1 MKKIILLILT
11 LTIVVSSV
19 SLPIVSAESTYDKS
33 NEKYIRIMYNIGVLD
48 SAAGVEANMTRGE
61 FAKTLTNMLNMD
73 GLISGYDKGGFLDV
87 PADYNY
93 IASIEALYNMGVMI
107 GGTDGKIRPND
118 FITFSEACSA
128 LVKLLGYETMGE
140 ARGYTQAALS
150 LGISRGVS
158 YSDVINFG
166 DLSRMLFNAL
176 TVPFAKSIS
185 LSDGSTL
192 VQSDATLYRDYLEI
206 FESTGKITAVNGLNL
221 YGLPKDDITQTKVEI
236 NGEIYDTQEFF
247 TSDKLGTTVKF
258 WYKLVNDRPVI
269 LYAEE
274 SADNEDINLSYQDVK
289 KVDSNYIE
297 YRVTEN
303 KTKKI
308 KLASSA
314 VLRILK
320 DAVPVNEITD
330 IDFTKKGTI
339 RCVIENN
346 VCVAIILMEYKSY
359 VVESVGNKIW
369 FRNTDDF
376 SIDINDTENIYSIKN
391 SLAYYELSEI
401 EVDDVLSVSHDDRTN
416 VYNII
421 LSRKT
426 AEGTISSSY
435 IENNGEY
442 FTINNETYGIDK
454 DFKAKT
460 LLGGNDLTELK
471 VGLSSVFYIDFNNE
485 ICGMDYSDGF
495 QYAYIKGV
503 ADLGSG
509 LSNDYAIRMY
519 TMRHKGFHTYK
530 FNKKVIV
537 NGVEKNIDDTYT
549 IVKTYFD
556 SCNDKKP
563 PVTKFKA
570 NFKGEITEIVTDQIT
585 GHTTV
590 DYALSK
596 PVERKIG
603 DGYYYWGLNY
613 YSFFTHNDGFK
624 GDIHLVPKEYGNTLT
639 IKVPSSLEEEKF
651 IGSYAPYD
659 SGLTTEREGKPVDV
673 MFFDLNENLEAALI
687 VYFADA
693 GGIEVPINLYNVI
706 GVKDVATVVYDD
718 DIAVKIEAYKNGV
731 PMTFTVPN
739 KDMDMFNL
747 AKSLSKGDFVQIS
760 HNDENEITA
769 MEKYFT
775 YNFDKLASGADFD
788 LSELITEFEKRKTK
802 QGFNGSIL
810 FNKVKS
816 KTDYSVVFDGDP
828 VTQQCVFPFHY
839 TYDKN
844 RCLTLFD
851 GKEFSKI
858 KIRDLERDDVIF
870 GYSEDS
876 CFTSVIAIRNAQDMS
891 FVDNNKM
898 LP

>member
-1 MKKIILLILT
+1 MRKIILLILT
-11 LTIVVSSV
+11 LTIAVSSS
-19 SLPIVSAESTYDKS
+19 SLPIVSAESAY
-33 NEKYIRIMYNIGVLD
+33 NEGNDKYIRLMYNIGVLD

-61 FAKTLTNMLNMD
+61 FAKTLTNMLNMNA
-73 GLISGYDKGGFLDV
+73 LISGYDKGGFLDV

-93 IASIEALYNMGVMI
+93 VASIEALYNMGVMV

-128 LVKLLGYETMGE
+128 LVKLLGYEAMGN
-140 ARGYTQAALS
+140 ARGYTHAATS
-150 LGISRGVS
+150 LGITRGVKF
-158 YSDVINFG
+158 SDAINFG

-192 VQSDATLYRDYLEI
+192 VQSDATLYRDYLGI
-206 FESTGKITAVNGLNL
+206 FESSGKITAVNGLNL
-221 YGLPKDDITQTKVEI
+221 YGLPNDDVTQTKVEI
-236 NGEIYDTQEFF
+236 NGEIYDTLEFF
-247 TSDKLGTTVKF
+247 TSDKLGTKVKY
-258 WYKLVNDRPVI
+258 WYKLEDDKPVI

-274 SADNEDINLSYQDVK
+274 TLDNEDINLSYSDIE
-289 KVDSNYIE
+289 KVTSDYIE
-297 YRVTEN
+297 YKVSED

-308 KLASSA
+308 KLSQSG
-314 VLRILK
+314 LRILK
-320 DAVPVNEITD
+320 DAVPVNSITD

-346 VCVAIILMEYKSY
+346 TCIAIILMEYKSY
-359 VVESVGNKIW
+359 VVESVGHKIW
-369 FRNTDDF
+369 FRDTDDF
-376 SIDINDTENIYSIKN
+376 SIDTNDTENIYSIKN
-391 SLAYYELSEI
+391 SLAYYEISEI
-401 EVDDVLSVSHDDRTN
+401 EAGDVLSVSHDDRTN

-421 LSRKT
+421 LSRKK
-426 AEGTISSSY
+426 AEGIISSSHTK
-435 IENNGEY
+435 NNGEY
-442 FTINNETYGIDK
+442 FTINDETYGIDK

-460 LLGGNDLTELK
+460 LLDGNDLAELK
-471 VGLSSVFYIDFNNE
+471 VGLKSVFYIDFNNE

-509 LSNDYAIRMY
+509 LSNDYAIRMF

-537 NGVEKNIDDTYT
+537 NGVEKNRDDAYT
-549 IVKTYFD
+549 IVKAYFD
-556 SCNDKKP
+556 SCNDNKP
-563 PVTKFKA
+563 SVTKFKE
-570 NFKGEITEIVTDQIT
+570 NFKGEITEIVTDQIA

-659 SGLTTEREGKPVDV
+659 SGLTTEKEGKPVDV
-673 MFFDLNENLEAALI
+673 MFFDLNENLEPALI

-706 GVKDVATVVYDD
+706 GVEKASTVVYDD
-718 DIAVKIEAYKNGV
+718 DVAVKIEAYKNGV
-731 PMTFTVPN
+731 PMTFIVPN
-739 KDMDMFNL
+739 KDVGMFNL

-760 HNDENEITA
+760 YNDENEITA
-769 MEKYFT
+769 MERYFT

-788 LSELITEFEKRKTK
+788 MSELITEFEKRKTK

-810 FNKVKS
+810 FNKVKG

-839 TYDKN
+839 TYDKS

-870 GYSEDS
+870 GYAEDS
-876 CFTSVIAIRNAQDMS
+876 CFTSVIAIRNVQDMS
-891 FVDNNKM
+891 FVDNNKI